1 MASIH
6 TQVSQTLFANK
17 VCETFICETCLRIHD
32 TNKVSQIKFANFI
45 CETFC
50 VYTWKVSQ
58 IKFHKLYSRIK
69 FAKTFCVYTWKGLQ
83 IKFHKLYSRILFAKL
98 FAYTHGKFRK

>member
-17 VCETFICETCLRIHD
+17 VCET
-32 TNKVSQIKFANFI
+32 FI

-69 FAKTFCVYTWKGLQ
+69 FAK
-83 IKFHKLYSRILFAKL
+83 R
-98 FAYTHGKFRK
+98 FAYTHENKVGELVSRIYLKNLNILF